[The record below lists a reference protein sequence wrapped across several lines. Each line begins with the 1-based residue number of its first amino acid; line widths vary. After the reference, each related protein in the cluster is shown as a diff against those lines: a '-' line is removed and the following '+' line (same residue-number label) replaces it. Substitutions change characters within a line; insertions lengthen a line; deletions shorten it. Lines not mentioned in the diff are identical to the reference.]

1 MSSFPRP
8 ILKWFPVL
16 AIAGCML
23 PAPFLFAQLAPS
35 FTPTPG
41 DSLQHVAVMQDDPAL
56 LNHSTQGYLGVGTRD
71 IDSDRAAQ
79 LKLKDARGA
88 EIVTVDHDAPAA
100 KAGLRVHDVILQMNS
115 QPIEG
120 EAQLRRMLRETPP
133 GHTITL
139 VISRDGQQQT
149 MSIQLVDR
157 SELEANAWSQHI
169 PVPDPD
175 QDDDAV
181 ALPGAGS
188 PAFGSGFLPGFG
200 ANPLYTGLQLD
211 MLGPQLANYFGVHD
225 GQGLLVKRVDDN
237 SPGAAAGLRAGDVIV
252 RVNGQVVAT
261 PGQWAHIIHANK
273 GKQIQLTVFRDRK
286 EQTVNMTA
294 GRGKATGELDWPEC
308 ITQQLMQEMAD
319 GVPPDVL
326 ARDLAESMQQQS
338 AAMLEQMEALRRQIE
353 SLQGS
358 ELE

>member
-1 MSSFPRP
+1 MHSFPRP
-8 ILKWFPVL
+8 LFKSFPAL
-16 AIAGCML
+16 AVAGLML
-23 PAPFLFAQLAPS
+23 PAPFLFAQLAPP
-35 FTPTPG
+35 FPAG
-41 DSLQHVAVMQDDPAL
+41 DPLQHVAVLQDDPAL
-56 LNHSTQGYLGVGTRD
+56 LNHSSQGYLGVGTRD
-71 IDSDRAAQ
+71 IDSERAAQ
-79 LKLKDARGA
+79 LKLTDARGA
-88 EIVTVDHDAPAA
+88 EIVTVDHDAPGA
-100 KAGLRVHDVILQMNS
+100 KAGLRVHDVILEMNN

-149 MSIQLVDR
+149 LSIQLVDR

-175 QDDDAV
+175 QDDDSI
-181 ALPGAGS
+181 ALPGGS

-200 ANPLYTGLQLD
+200 TNPLYTGLQLD
-211 MLGPQLANYFGVHD
+211 MLGPQLANFFGVHD
-225 GQGLLVKRVDDN
+225 GQGLLIKRVDDN

-261 PGQWAHIIHANK
+261 TGQWAHFIHANR

-286 EQTVNMTA
+286 EQIVNMIA
-294 GRGKATGELDWPEC
+294 GRGKTTGQLDSPDG
-308 ITQQLMQEMAD
+308 IAQQLMQDMAD
-319 GVPPDVL
+319 GVPPALL
-326 ARDLAESMQQQS
+326 ARDFAEAMQQQRE
-338 AAMLEQMEALRRQIE
+338 AMREQMEALRRQIE
-353 SLQGS
+353 TLQGS